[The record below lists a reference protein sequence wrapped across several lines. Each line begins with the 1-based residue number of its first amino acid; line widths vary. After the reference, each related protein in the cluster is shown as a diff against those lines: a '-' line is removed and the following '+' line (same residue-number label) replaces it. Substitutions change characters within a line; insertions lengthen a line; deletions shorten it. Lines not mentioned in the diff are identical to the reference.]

1 VGGTWQRWGGREGR
15 GRREREE
22 RSRERRGGASQMRG
36 GGRLYCTVL
45 YVIGSCCPVSPRP
58 TTVVVKIFPSPGPD
72 STLQTKS
79 SRAITLNLL

>member
-36 GGRLYCTVL
+36 GGGCTVRYCTVRNRQL
-45 YVIGSCCPVSPRP
+45 LSCVPAADDRGGENFS
-58 TTVVVKIFPSPGPD
+58 FAWS
-72 STLQTKS
+72 
-79 SRAITLNLL
+79 